1 MRSPLTVTALL
12 AGAIIAA
19 GPAAAAP
26 QSCADLGGVVQS
38 GAICQVQASQSA
50 YVMDITFPLDYPD
63 EQAILDYLSQ
73 TRDGFVNV
81 ASTPDARN
89 HPYEMDVVAESLSSA
104 QTRSVVLKLFQDV
117 GSAHPTTWYKAFT
130 YNTVRGVPV
139 TFDTLFAPGADP
151 MKVIFPIVARE
162 LESKTGLRGSISPGD
177 GLDPSHY
184 QNFAITDDSVIFYFG
199 RAELLPSYAGET
211 SVTVPRSSLP
221 ALQL

>member
-104 QTRSVVLKLFQDV
+104 PPGTRRS
-117 GSAHPTTWYKAFT
+117 PTTRCAVCPSPST
-130 YNTVRGVPV
+130 PSSRP
-139 TFDTLFAPGADP
+139 AP
-151 MKVIFPIVARE
+151 IR
-162 LESKTGLRGSISPGD
+162 
-177 GLDPSHY
+177 
-184 QNFAITDDSVIFYFG
+184 
-199 RAELLPSYAGET
+199 
-211 SVTVPRSSLP
+211 
-221 ALQL
+221 

>member
-89 HPYEMDVVAESLSSA
+89 HPYEMDVVAESLSSSCSRTSA
-104 QTRSVVLKLFQDV
+104 ARTPRPGTRRS
-117 GSAHPTTWYKAFT
+117 PTTRCAVCPSPST
-130 YNTVRGVPV
+130 PSSRP
-139 TFDTLFAPGADP
+139 AP
-151 MKVIFPIVARE
+151 IR
-162 LESKTGLRGSISPGD
+162 
-177 GLDPSHY
+177 
-184 QNFAITDDSVIFYFG
+184 
-199 RAELLPSYAGET
+199 
-211 SVTVPRSSLP
+211 
-221 ALQL
+221 